1 MKKLYFANDNAKLIY
16 FVIFCEERWVNKIV
30 YMPKNTSSSSTSS
43 LFGRI
48 STRSSFMSPKDVRCN
63 VHLLHDSDI
72 IGNEFGRS
80 QSAQTVLDYICNMK
94 NVQEKDFLGLRYQDH
109 NKHRYWLDL
118 SRSLNHVVK
127 QFRTESLSL
136 HLRFRYYPTDPARIR
151 DLNLRY
157 QLFVQL
163 QRDLLHGRLYCPQ
176 THAAELAA
184 LILQAQLGDFNESEH
199 VGNYVSGYKLLLRQT
214 PKLEERIAILHKSYA
229 GKTTEDAELEFLEKA
244 SQLDTYAFDPYT
256 IKDPQDPTNDVYLGA
271 SAKGILIYTGT
282 SRAHHIDWSEL
293 EKVDYSGRELKITV
307 NEKYA
312 GKIEE
317 KAGEKSPT
325 KKHVGGGGQLKYL
338 CPSAKFAKH
347 LWIHILSQQA
357 FFNEEKAEDV
367 ELKFSKPRIPLISR
381 GSTFRFPSRRVYR
394 EIADGSGFSSGNEGT
409 HSLIGNDTLNGP
421 DHTHDQTTDTESN
434 LWNTSIQSIPVLRY
448 ELPRQEVRKEE
459 PWLLHQNSQKSSTS
473 SNHVVKTLEIQKSDD
488 SAEEE
493 KNNNNNYSKAKLT
506 NLNISFAS
514 EPSPSTSEEASIPV
528 PTYIS
533 TVKLSPDQNSNSNT
547 NGEGIS
553 NSKNQGGILEQQNL
567 EENFESPGAPLA
579 TSTPRT
585 IKNPI
590 LSNGNGKIMNGYK
603 ITSTTTTTSPSV
615 SATEKIEKEN
625 SSKSH
630 VAKSSS
636 ANSSSLLGKVTN
648 SLFIFFLLFLL
659 TIAVIIC
666 VFERSETSGSDWIE
680 KNRQLSQFRHIY
692 YDPTRHFVIDQYRK
706 YFGTK
711 I

>member
-1 MKKLYFANDNAKLIY
+1 
-16 FVIFCEERWVNKIV
+16 
-30 YMPKNTSSSSTSS
+30 
-43 LFGRI
+43 
-48 STRSSFMSPKDVRCN
+48 MSPKDVRCN

-109 NKHRYWLDL
+109 NKHRVTQLGDFNE
-118 SRSLNHVVK
+118 SEHVGNYVSGYK
-127 QFRTESLSL
+127 LLLRQTPKLEERIAILHKSYAGKTTE
-136 HLRFRYYPTDPARIR
+136 D
-151 DLNLRY
+151 
-157 QLFVQL
+157 
-163 QRDLLHGRLYCPQ
+163 
-176 THAAELAA
+176 AELEFLEKASQLDTYA
-184 LILQAQLGDFNESEH
+184 FDPYTIKAQLGDFNESEH

-312 GKIEE
+312 GRIEE

-434 LWNTSIQSIPVLRY
+434 LWNT
-448 ELPRQEVRKEE
+448 
-459 PWLLHQNSQKSSTS
+459 H
-473 SNHVVKTLEIQKSDD
+473 LEI
-488 SAEEE
+488 
-493 KNNNNNYSKAKLT
+493 
-506 NLNISFAS
+506 LNFPA
-514 EPSPSTSEEASIPV
+514 SPSTSEEASIPV

-533 TVKLSPDQNSNSNT
+533 TVKLSPDQNSASFSVHLVKRESTSRSQSPDSFYENSNT

-585 IKNPI
+585 VKNPI
-590 LSNGNGKIMNGYK
+590 ISNGNGKIMNGYK